1 MSSCACVHVCPT
13 AVYEMSNILNTG
25 LDKQSLAILVNLCE
39 AGVNPE
45 ALAAGMLGDLID
57 VVVPLEV
64 GTSADLNTLSHVHS
78 GQGAQEGCD
87 YSRANTINSG
97 ECVVVM

>member
-45 ALAAGMLGDLID
+45 ALAAGMLGDHID
-57 VVVPLEV
+57 MVVPLKV
-64 GTSADLNTLSHVHS
+64 GTSADLNCTLFHM
-78 GQGAQEGCD
+78 
-87 YSRANTINSG
+87 YT
-97 ECVVVM
+97 VVKELRKDATTAEPTPSTAVSA